1 MRYST
6 GAVRDYV
13 ANCGAGPDLPLTIP
27 EADSFRSWYNLGGFQ
42 LLSRWENGDVWGSD
56 FRDGG
61 SGDLEPN
68 GGSDVPDIY
77 FYTGHGICQNPPGA
91 TSPDFIAVCGNFGKP
106 DNTNIGTQSRWGNG
120 AGNLKFCFLDASCP
134 MDLVSISNNWFPV
147 FQGLHVAVG
156 HSGTSASD
164 TLDSV
169 SRGALFAAYTSGAF
183 FFFPYLS
190 VGDAWMATGTIDI
203 QNGCCAVVIAAGEN
217 RDDAIDRRENE
228 KVKDGRSDP
237 VPNWFAWRWICA

>member
-1 MRYST
+1 MMS
-6 GAVRDYV
+6 
-13 ANCGAGPDLPLTIP
+13 
-27 EADSFRSWYNLGGFQ
+27 RS
-42 LLSRWENGDVWGSD
+42 
-56 FRDGG
+56 
-61 SGDLEPN
+61 EP
-68 GGSDVPDIY
+68 S
-77 FYTGHGICQNPPGA
+77 
-91 TSPDFIAVCGNFGKP
+91 
-106 DNTNIGTQSRWGNG
+106 
-120 AGNLKFCFLDASCP
+120 
-134 MDLVSISNNWFPV
+134 
-147 FQGLHVAVG
+147 G
-156 HSGTSASD
+156 HSGTSTSD